1 MADEAGRKG
10 NPAVWVV
17 GCLTLAIVALLIC
30 GLAAT
35 CSRLPHFGTIEKAK
49 VGAAAG
55 DIGAFNSALALYQ
68 VDVQCKQFPV
78 TLLQL
83 YSDNAAGWSGPY
95 MATITPDP
103 WDNAYTYT
111 SDGSNYTI
119 QSVHDASSD
128 KSETIRYIFAQGMME
143 SIP

>member
-1 MADEAGRKG
+1 MADEERGKG

-17 GCLTLAIVALLIC
+17 GCLTVTILVLLVC
-30 GLAAT
+30 GLAIT
-35 CSRLPHFGTIEKAK
+35 PTRCTRFGSIEKDMC
-49 VGAAAG
+49 GAAAG

-103 WDNAYTYT
+103 WDNAYTFT
-111 SDGSNYTI
+111 SDGSNYTL
-119 QSVHDASSD
+119 QSVHDSD
-128 KSETIRYIFAQGMME
+128 FDRAETIRYIFAQGVME